1 MIGEES
7 YNIHSTN
14 LKDFVKNKN
23 NKNSNIN
30 TTYTNTSV
38 NLNNERLEN
47 INEEEE
53 YNNNIE
59 GNIYIPK
66 INMTKIK
73 EEQELNFN
81 YQLNENK
88 KTKYQHYNTSF
99 DKELFSNNFSKYSSR
114 IRRKNTN
121 DLSEKCEFS
130 DLKLNFDTRQNVSS
144 RFERKSKTNLFN

>member
-1 MIGEES
+1 MIEET
-7 YNIHSTN
+7 YNIPSTN
-14 LKDFVKNKN
+14 LKDFVKSKN
-23 NKNSNIN
+23 YKNSNIN

-38 NLNNERLEN
+38 NLNNDRLEN

-53 YNNNIE
+53 YHNNIE

-99 DKELFSNNFSKYSSR
+99 DKDLFSNNFSKYTSR

>member
-1 MIGEES
+1 MIEET
-7 YNIHSTN
+7 YNIPSTN
-14 LKDFVKNKN
+14 LKDFVKSKN
-23 NKNSNIN
+23 YKNSNIN

-38 NLNNERLEN
+38 NLNNDRLEN

-53 YNNNIE
+53 YHNNIE

-66 INMTKIK
+66 INMSKIK
-73 EEQELNFN
+73 EEQELKFN

-88 KTKYQHYNTSF
+88 KTKCQHYNTSF